1 MHRLRKL
8 FAGWAASFL
17 VHTRHAA
24 AQAVHGE
31 RAAAARA
38 GRQGLVSAVTRMRM
52 TAPDL
57 YRAAR
62 RNAPRRRLQEGARRR
77 VRLPTVADTEIGA
90 RLYGDMCTIGS
101 LVRIARGD
109 G

>member
-1 MHRLRKL
+1 MCRLRAL

-17 VHTRHAA
+17 VHTRHEAA
-24 AQAVHGE
+24 RVVHEG
-31 RAAAARA
+31 RAAVARA

-52 TAPDL
+52 TTPDL

-62 RNAPRRRLQEGARRR
+62 RNAPRRRLQEGTRRR

-90 RLYGDMCTIGS
+90 RLYGDMCTIGTW
-101 LVRIARGD
+101 VRIVRGD